1 MRVDCVD
8 SRPRRLPGFSGV
20 AGGGSV
26 AVVVVVVAVVVVA
39 AMVFP
44 WSGSASPESGA
55 GAGVPDVCG
64 LSTTVLLL
72 LLSVGRGQEG

>member
-1 MRVDCVD
+1 MLTLVHVGCQALVEW
-8 SRPRRLPGFSGV
+8 LEV
-20 AGGGSV
+20 GSV
-26 AVVVVVVAVVVVA
+26 AVVVVVVEVA
-39 AMVFP
+39 AVVFP
-44 WSGSASPESGA
+44 WSRSTSPESGA

>member
-1 MRVDCVD
+1 M
-8 SRPRRLPGFSGV
+8 

-26 AVVVVVVAVVVVA
+26 AVVVVVVVVA
-39 AMVFP
+39 AVVFP
-44 WSGSASPESGA
+44 WSGSTSPESGA
-55 GAGVPDVCG
+55 GADVPDVCG